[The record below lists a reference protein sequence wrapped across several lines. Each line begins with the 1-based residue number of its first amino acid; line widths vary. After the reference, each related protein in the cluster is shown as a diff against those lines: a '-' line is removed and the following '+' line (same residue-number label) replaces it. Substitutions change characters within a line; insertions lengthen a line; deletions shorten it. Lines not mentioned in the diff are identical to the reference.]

1 MIKQRETAVM
11 ILRLPINS
19 LHRVY
24 QEIIRKLRHP
34 FFKHTERLHDLTNQL
49 RAIFV

>member
-11 ILRLPINS
+11 ILRLAINS

-24 QEIIRKLRHP
+24 QEIIRKLRNP
-34 FFKHTERLHDLTNQL
+34 FFKYAERLHDFTNQL